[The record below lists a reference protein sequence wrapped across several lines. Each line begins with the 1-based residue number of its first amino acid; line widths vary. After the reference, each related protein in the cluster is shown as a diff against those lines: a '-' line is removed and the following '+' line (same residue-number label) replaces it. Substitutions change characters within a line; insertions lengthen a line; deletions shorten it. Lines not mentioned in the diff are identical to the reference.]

1 MKTKTWKDPLTLDER
16 IELDLTE
23 WYEKGEIT
31 AAKDLDGVIASKNG
45 EPSFSVKGIP
55 GHFTGKRDAKTVV
68 VMLNPGKDVKS
79 ADDSRTIKSEIDKLQ
94 IDTTNGSKCF
104 ISSYI
109 NGKSNFGNLSNG
121 GPFDVKQARFLKP
134 WKNSGINFPSDFPL
148 DHKTYKDAKR
158 AVLLDK
164 LQLELVPYCSKEFVT
179 NSSCLKQL
187 LPFVETLFKEIFS
200 VKREYVIF
208 CGNDFEKL
216 FDMYNEYHPKYIELV
231 KEETQKIIVPS
242 RVIDAHCK
250 VFKICNHKVLVAN
263 TFAYRYLNG
272 NYMSEYG
279 KFCFDVYNSQP

>member
-1 MKTKTWKDPLTLDER
+1 MMTKTWKDPLTLNYR

-31 AAKDLDGVIASKNG
+31 AAKDLDGVIASKSG

-94 IDTTNGSKCF
+94 IDTTNGKNSF

-109 NGKSNFGNLSNG
+109 NGKSNFGKLSNG

-134 WKNSGINFPSDFPL
+134 WEESGIYFPDNFPQDY
-148 DHKTYKDAKR
+148 KTYKEAKR
-158 AVLLDK
+158 VVLLDK

-179 NSSCLKQL
+179 NPKYLKLL
-187 LPFVETLFKEIFS
+187 LPFLETLFHEIFS
-200 VKREYVIF
+200 KSRTYVIF

-216 FDMYNEYHPKYIELV
+216 FDMYNEVHPKCIELEV
-231 KEETQKIIVPS
+231 EKAKPIIVPS
-242 RVIDAHCK
+242 RKIDAHCK
-250 VFKICNHKVLVAN
+250 VFKIYNHKVLVAN

-272 NYMSEYG
+272 NSMSEYG